1 MKTQDYY
8 SILGID
14 RSASGNEIK
23 KAYRRLAQRF
33 HPDVTDDP
41 NGERKFKAVAEAYRT
56 LKRAET
62 RSAYDRHALPA
73 YGGGEFAWIINPLLV
88 WFALYQLVGWTGFW
102 PK

>member
-14 RSASGNEIK
+14 RSASGDEIK
-23 KAYRRLAQRF
+23 GAYRRLAHRF

-56 LKRAET
+56 LKLAET
-62 RSAYDRHALPA
+62 RTAYDHRALPGSDKDA
-73 YGGGEFAWIINPLLV
+73 AGWMLDPFGAWRTLFQWPNWV
-88 WFALYQLVGWTGFW
+88 WFW
-102 PK
+102 PR